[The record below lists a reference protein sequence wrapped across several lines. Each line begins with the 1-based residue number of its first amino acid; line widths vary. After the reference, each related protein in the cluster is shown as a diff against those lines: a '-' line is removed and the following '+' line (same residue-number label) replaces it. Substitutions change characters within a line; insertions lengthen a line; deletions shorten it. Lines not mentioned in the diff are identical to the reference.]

1 MKFIFALVL
10 MIFTLNTFSQNAADY
25 SVQKGKLHKDGK
37 VVIVIL
43 PDTAKYKVQM
53 KYDVKKK
60 SLVPVPSRLLKGKT
74 VIEFPEIFR
83 TEAGYKALEQNKIM
97 EIPKARLKFIK
108 RGHHK
113 NLKNAYFIEVHPI
126 NKKSKI
132 DIIYHPSLPA
142 VGWSRVEITFLSD
155 IPVLNGYEL
164 VAELKTK

>member
-1 MKFIFALVL
+1 MKFIFALIL
-10 MIFTLNTFSQNAADY
+10 LLFSWYNFAQNSADY
-25 SVQKGKLHKDGK
+25 SVLKGQLHKDGK

-43 PDTAKYKVQM
+43 PDPAKYKVQM
-53 KYDVKKK
+53 NYDVKKK
-60 SLVPVPSRLLKGKT
+60 SLVPVPARLLKGKT

-83 TEAGYKALEQNKIM
+83 TEAGYKALEQHKVM
-97 EIPKARLKFIK
+97 EIPKARLKFVK
-108 RGHHK
+108 RGNHK

-142 VGWSRVEITFLSD
+142 VGWSRVRITFLSK

-164 VAELKTK
+164 VAELKTH